1 MDYQTQTPEVTAS
14 FVNSNF
20 VRKLQEGRV
29 KEAQD
34 ESSAFIRTRLRQ
46 EAAVREI
53 LVPEGI
59 TEEQLDRDENT
70 DQPKKIIDKEP
81 ESVATFV
88 QFQGTGRR
96 TWFRGKRYAIYFG
109 KVESQRFTKSK
120 FELMTYTSDIR
131 KILSDNS
138 VKDMADQEDRK
149 FRALVADII
158 ALNPAQN
165 TGGPFQSATFK
176 SAMRSMLDRLRPIG
190 KMLMA
195 KSRYLDA
202 LDLPATTVGH
212 EIAKR
217 HFDEGIE
224 ASQKLWGLPTVTTI
238 KSNIYDGDKA
248 WIFSP
253 QAPNNFLGNYYLLQ
267 DATLFIKQEA
277 DIIEFWSYEALGL
290 GIGNRLSMQQIQFV

>member
-1 MDYQTQTPEVTAS
+1 MNYMVQTPETSAS

-20 VRKLQEGRV
+20 VRKLDEGRV
-29 KEAQD
+29 KEAQ
-34 ESSAFIRTRLRQ
+34 EETSAFIREKLRQ

-53 LVPEGI
+53 IVPEGI
-59 TEEQLDRDENT
+59 TEEDLDRDEHT

-81 ESVATFV
+81 DSVATFV

-109 KVESQRFTKSK
+109 KIESQRFTKSK
-120 FELMTYTSDIR
+120 FELMSYTSDIR

-138 VKDMADQEDRK
+138 VKDMADQEDTK
-149 FRALVADII
+149 FASLITAIV
-158 ALNPAQN
+158 ALNSAQQS
-165 TGGPFQSATFK
+165 GGPFQSGTFK
-176 SAMRSMLDRLRPIG
+176 QAMQAMLNREIPVG
-190 KMLMA
+190 KMLMT
-195 KSRYLDA
+195 KSQYLNA

-224 ASQKLWGLPTVTTI
+224 ASQRLWGIPVVTTI
-238 KSNIYDGDKA
+238 KSRIYPTNKA
-248 WIFSP
+248 WLFAP
-253 QAPNNFLGNYYLLQ
+253 QAPNNFLGNFYLLQ
-267 DATLFIKQEA
+267 DATLYIRQEA

-290 GIGNRLSMQQIQFV
+290 GIGNRLSVQQITFV